1 MGKCGLRRIVG
12 DFRVQRLI
20 EGLRIKQGMGLFP
33 QPHSGI
39 VDTRDQEERKQ
50 KKSRVS
56 DDTAV

>member
-1 MGKCGLRRIVG
+1 MGKCGLGRIVG

-20 EGLRIKQGMGLFP
+20 EGLRIKQGTGLFP